1 MGGAI
6 VTSAALGTPIASA
19 ETAATCPAR
28 KRAIRLAH
36 LTDAHVQP
44 ERGAGDGL
52 AACLRHVQ
60 SLPDAPTLILQGGDA
75 VMDACEVGL
84 GRANQQADIW
94 RRVWKAECS
103 IPVEHCLGNHDI
115 WAMDRGK
122 AGAKGNE
129 PEFSKQ
135 WGMDLFG
142 LTTRYRTFDRA
153 GWRFLVLDSTFIVGN
168 GYTAKLDEDQARWL
182 RAMLAQTD
190 KGMPIVV
197 LSHIPILSA
206 AAFFDGDNEKSGD
219 WRVPGAWMHIDSRQ
233 IKNLFAQHPNV
244 KLCLSGHLHLADRV
258 DYLGV
263 AYVCNGAVC
272 AGWWKGPNQ
281 ECKEGYGLVDLYD
294 DGTFE
299 TRYVDF
305 GWKARA

>member
-1 MGGAI
+1 MGAALATSVALGSPIAPAG
-6 VTSAALGTPIASA
+6 SAATR
-19 ETAATCPAR
+19 PAR
-28 KRAIRLAH
+28 QRVLRCAH

-44 ERGAGDGL
+44 ERAAGEGL

-60 SLPDAPTLILQGGDA
+60 SQPDPPTLILQGGDA
-75 VMDACEVGL
+75 VMEACAVDL
-84 GRANQQADIW
+84 NRANQQADLW

-103 IPVEHCLGNHDI
+103 LPVEHCLGNHDI
-115 WAMDRGK
+115 WGMDR
-122 AGAKGNE
+122 AGSKTRGDE
-129 PEFSKQ
+129 PGWGKQ
-135 WGMDLFG
+135 WGMDLLG
-142 LTTRYRTFDRA
+142 LTTRYRAFDRA

-168 GYTAKLDEDQARWL
+168 SYTAKLDDDQVRWL
-182 RAMLAQTD
+182 RTMLAQTD
-190 KGMPIVV
+190 KATPIVI

-206 AAFFDGDNEKSGD
+206 AAFYDGDNEKSGD
-219 WRVPGAWMHIDSRQ
+219 WKVPGAWMHIDSRQ
-233 IKNLFAQHPNV
+233 LKTLFTQHPNV
-244 KLCLSGHLHLADRV
+244 KLCLSGHLHLVDRV

-299 TRYVDF
+299 ARYVEF